1 MTTPSASPEPL
12 EPGAEAGE
20 QLRLFLAVPASPE
33 VRQYSAAVLQQ
44 LRGHGDVRWVKPDR
58 VHLTLKFLGAT
69 PVAGIPGICEVVRK
83 IANEFSSFVVE
94 LAGVGAFPNARR
106 PHTVW
111 LGVEPAGRISRL
123 AAQIDQAVEGLGF
136 EREQRAFRAHLTL
149 GRVKSSRG
157 LAALTNAMNRINL
170 SDEPP
175 TRWPINEIEL
185 IRSNLQPTGPDY
197 TTLERFALRREE

>member
-1 MTTPSASPEPL
+1 MTTPSTPPAAPDASPASE
-12 EPGAEAGE
+12 ER
-20 QLRLFLAVPASPE
+20 LRLFLAVPAAPQ
-33 VRQYSAAVLQQ
+33 VRQYSAAALQQ
-44 LRGHGDVRWVKPDR
+44 LRGQGDVRWVRPDR

-69 PVAGIPGICEVVRK
+69 PADRIPKICEVVRK
-83 IANEFSSFVVE
+83 TANEFSSFVVE

-111 LGVEPAGRISRL
+111 LGVEPAEQISRL

-157 LAALTNAMNRINL
+157 ITALTNAMNRFNS
-170 SDEPP
+170 SDAPP
-175 TRWPINEIEL
+175 TMWPIEEIEL

-197 TTLERFALRREE
+197 STLERFALRRED